1 MPDVWINTAIGDEG
15 GRMNKA
21 IEQSTSQ
28 HTAHYFV
35 DEAGD
40 LNLFDRKGRLLLG
53 TSGVSNYFMVGVA
66 QLPHLELAGTLL
78 EGLRA
83 TLLADP
89 YFKGVPSMQPAAN
102 KTAIAFHAKD
112 DLPEVRRE
120 VMKVL
125 PQLDARVLV
134 AIRRKAV
141 LAQEAQAL
149 FRYGRKLRSN
159 DVYDDL
165 VKRLFRNLLHKADA
179 NEIIFSWRGK
189 ASRKEALEQALEK
202 AKLNFARRW
211 GQFYDKPTSVHSG
224 LPSGHPGLQ
233 VVDYYLWALQR
244 LYESQEERFF
254 ALLAPAYKLVMDI
267 DDTRL
272 KPYGAWYSQAN
283 PLTLDKIKTPSDRL
297 GSSG

>member
-1 MPDVWINTAIGDEG
+1 MS
-15 GRMNKA
+15 KA
-21 IEQSTSQ
+21 TEQPASLYT
-28 HTAHYFV
+28 THYFV

-53 TSGVSNYFMVGVA
+53 TAGVSNYFMVGVA
-66 QLPHLELAGTLL
+66 HLPDLELARTQLAS
-78 EGLRA
+78 LRA
-83 TLLADP
+83 ALLADP
-89 YFKGVPSMQPAAN
+89 YFKGVPSMQPEAN

-125 PQLDARVLV
+125 PQLDVRVLV

-149 FRYGRKLRSN
+149 FRYGRKLRAN

-179 NEIIFSWRGK
+179 NQIVFSWRGK
-189 ASRKEALEQALEK
+189 ASRKVALEQAIEK

-211 GQFYDKPTSVHSG
+211 GQSYDKPTSVHSG
-224 LPSGHPGLQ
+224 LPSEHPGLQ
-233 VVDYYLWALQR
+233 VVD
-244 LYESQEERFF
+244 
-254 ALLAPAYKLVMDI
+254 
-267 DDTRL
+267 
-272 KPYGAWYSQAN
+272 
-283 PLTLDKIKTPSDRL
+283 
-297 GSSG
+297 

>member
-1 MPDVWINTAIGDEG
+1 L
-15 GRMNKA
+15 
-21 IEQSTSQ
+21 
-28 HTAHYFV
+28 

-89 YFKGVPSMQPAAN
+89 YFRGVPSMQPAAN

-165 VKRLFRNLLHKADA
+165 VERLFRNLLHTADA